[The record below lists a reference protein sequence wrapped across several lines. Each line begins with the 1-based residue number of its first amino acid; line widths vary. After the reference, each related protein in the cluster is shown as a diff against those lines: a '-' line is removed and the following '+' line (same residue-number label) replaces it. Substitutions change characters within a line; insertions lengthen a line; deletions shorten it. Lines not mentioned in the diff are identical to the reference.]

1 MNSTL
6 PAAGS
11 ARAARPARVAAVIV
25 VLAGVSAALHVGK
38 LPPALPLLREAF
50 ALSLVEAGFLLSL
63 VQLAGMSLGV
73 AVGLLA
79 DDIGLRRSMLIGLG
93 TLCCASLAG
102 GLAGSAA
109 MLLLLRAA
117 EGFGLLLTATP
128 APGLI
133 RRLLAGR
140 GTDAML
146 GLWSAYMPLGVAAA
160 LLAGPWLQDAIGWR
174 GWWWLAGALS
184 LLAAAALLRL
194 VPRDPPQGHA
204 HVAAAGAWKAR
215 LQRTLGSGGP
225 WLLALAFAVYSSQ
238 WRAVVDDVLGP
249 HLPAPG
255 LGLRPRGGR
264 DHGEA
269 GVPGQLNRHRADP
282 AGATDHQ
289 QASCVAFGV
298 EVEGHALEQQFP
310 GGDRGQRQGCRLGE
324 VQGGRLGA
332 DQALVD
338 QVVLGVAA
346 GAGGVAGVI
355 DLVPGLEQFHL
366 IAHRLDHAGS
376 IEAQHPRLI
385 QQRRRTGPGAAQL
398 GVHRI
403 DRGRLDPYQQVAR
416 TGLGARQ
423 GDILQG
429 LGIIDGQMAAEGDGF
444 HQGTGHAVILVGAGP
459 SMPVGSG
466 VGWMAGDP
474 GGVGAGWTPA
484 LGT

>member
-238 WRAVVDDVLGP
+238 WLAVVGF
-249 HLPAPG
+249 LPSIYAQAG
-255 LGLRPRGGR
+255 IGARSGGALTALVAAANIIGNIGAGR
-264 DHGEA
+264 LLQR
-269 GVPGQLNRHRADP
+269 GVPAR
-282 AGATDHQ
+282 
-289 QASCVAFGV
+289 
-298 EVEGHALEQQFP
+298 
-310 GGDRGQRQGCRLGE
+310 RLLMSGYAAMA
-324 VQGGRLGA
+324 LGA
-332 DQALVD
+332 AAAFAPALD
-338 QVVLGVAA
+338 GGALARFAAVLAFSLC
-346 GAGGVAGVI
+346 GGM
-355 DLVPGLEQFHL
+355 VPATLFAL
-366 IAHRLDHAGS
+366 SLRLAPDAYTVS
-376 IEAQHPRLI
+376 
-385 QQRRRTGPGAAQL
+385 T
-398 GVHRI
+398 
-403 DRGRLDPYQQVAR
+403 
-416 TGLGARQ
+416 T
-423 GDILQG
+423 
-429 LGIIDGQMAAEGDGF
+429 
-444 HQGTGHAVILVGAGP
+444 
-459 SMPVGSG
+459 
-466 VGWMAGDP
+466 VGWMQQCSSAGQLLGP
-474 GGVGAGWTPA
+474 PLVAWVAHRAGGWQWTWAVTGACSLAGMLLAARIAA
-484 LGT
+484 LLRQREEALLDG

>member
-1 MNSTL
+1 MVDHVGG
-6 PAAGS
+6 AK
-11 ARAARPARVAAVIV
+11 ARPGKHEFPVDADAFGLVGIADAQRAGRLHDQAHMALRGQQFAQRV
-25 VLAGVSAALHVGK
+25 
-38 LPPALPLLREAF
+38 P
-50 ALSLVEAGFLLSL
+50 
-63 VQLAGMSLGV
+63 V
-73 AVGLLA
+73 AVGV
-79 DDIGLRRSMLIGLG
+79 GQVHRRVH
-93 TLCCASLAG
+93 AG
-102 GLAGSAA
+102 
-109 MLLLLRAA
+109 
-117 EGFGLLLTATP
+117 
-128 APGLI
+128 
-133 RRLLAGR
+133 
-140 GTDAML
+140 
-146 GLWSAYMPLGVAAA
+146 
-160 LLAGPWLQDAIGWR
+160 
-174 GWWWLAGALS
+174 
-184 LLAAAALLRL
+184 
-194 VPRDPPQGHA
+194 
-204 HVAAAGAWKAR
+204 KAQR
-215 LQRTLGSGGP
+215 LQLRCQ
-225 WLLALAFAVYSSQ
+225 WL
-238 WRAVVDDVLGP
+238 AVVDDVVGAHP
-249 HLPAPG
+249 PAPG
-255 LGLRPRGGR
+255 LGLRPRSGG

-269 GVPGQLNRHRADP
+269 CMPGQLNRHRTDP
-282 AGATDHQ
+282 AGAADHQ
-289 QASCVAFGV
+289 QAARVAFGV
-298 EVEGHALEQQFP
+298 QMEGHALEQQFP